1 MQKELYSFFDKT
13 KQLHTWLCFTLF
25 LTIIVIVFP
34 VNIKPF
40 GHIVIV
46 GILSYILYH
55 IYIETH
61 KFSQLT
67 KKNKDTDIKNNIIA
81 SYVLCV
87 FILLLVLYVA
97 YSAL

>member
-1 MQKELYSFFDKT
+1 MQKELYTFFDNT

-61 KFSQLT
+61 KFSQLN
-67 KKNKDTDIKNNIIA
+67 KKVKDSDIKNNIIA
-81 SYVLCV
+81 SYALCV
-87 FILLLVLYVA
+87 FILLLLLYVA
-97 YSAL
+97 YSAF

>member
-1 MQKELYSFFDKT
+1 MQKQLYTFFDNT
-13 KQLHTWLCFTLF
+13 KQLHIWLCFTLF
-25 LTIIVIVFP
+25 LTIIVMVFP

-55 IYIETH
+55 IYIETQQ
-61 KFSQLT
+61 FSKLT
-67 KKNKDTDIKNNIIA
+67 KKKQDADIKNNIIA

-87 FILLLVLYVA
+87 FILLLILYIA

>member
-25 LTIIVIVFP
+25 LTIIVMVFP
-34 VNIKPF
+34 INIKPF

-55 IYIETH
+55 IYIETR
-61 KFSQLT
+61 KFSQHI
-67 KKNKDTDIKNNIIA
+67 KKKQDADMKNNIIA
-81 SYVLCV
+81 SYVLCA
-87 FILLLVLYVA
+87 FILLLLLYVA